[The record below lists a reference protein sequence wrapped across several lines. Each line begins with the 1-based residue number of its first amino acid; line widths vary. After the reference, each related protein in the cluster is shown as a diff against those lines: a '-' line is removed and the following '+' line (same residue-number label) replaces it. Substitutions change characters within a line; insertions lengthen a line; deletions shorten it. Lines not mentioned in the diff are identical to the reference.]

1 MGAGPIESW
10 FSVSFSPSE
19 YIVAARCRPVGPTL
33 KPVSGMASGPKM
45 RSDNTSASGLSSIRD
60 SAMPSTSIDTL

>member
-10 FSVSFSPSE
+10 CSVPSSPSW

-33 KPVSGMASGPKM
+33 KPVSGMPSGSKI
-45 RSDNTSASGLSSIRD
+45 RSDNTSDSGLSSIRD
-60 SAMPSTSIDTL
+60 NAMPSTSVETL